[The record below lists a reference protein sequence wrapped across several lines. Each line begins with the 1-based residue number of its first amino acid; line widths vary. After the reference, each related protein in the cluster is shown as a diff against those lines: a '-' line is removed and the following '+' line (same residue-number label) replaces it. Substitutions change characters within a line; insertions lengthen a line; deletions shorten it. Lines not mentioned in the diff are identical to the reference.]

1 MTALE
6 TNSVFEIKFVIMISR
21 NRYRLLT
28 VFLYLMLR
36 VEVFFPYR
44 FIYLFH
50 QWSFEGCKRKLHL
63 QRMYTF
69 IINKRRGIGTSFHL
83 YFSYKSDLLFCI
95 TSWWVTPKYIFF
107 VLSLGRHRIRK
118 MWDRKSHSF
127 FKATPKTWPWHSSEL
142 LDMRGNSIAQFIN
155 LGIILHLY

>member
-6 TNSVFEIKFVIMISR
+6 TNSVFQIKFVITISG

-83 YFSYKSDLLFCI
+83 YFSYKSDLLFRI
-95 TSWWVTPKYIFF
+95 SSWWVTPKSIFF
-107 VLSLGRHRIRK
+107 VLSLGRHRITK
-118 MWDRKSHSF
+118 MWDRESHSF
-127 FKATPKTWPWHSSEL
+127 FKATLKTWPWHFSEL
-142 LDMRGNSIAQFIN
+142 LDMHGNSSAQLIN
-155 LGIILHLY
+155 LRIILHLY